1 MLPRVI
7 LASLATRKTSA
18 ALIVAAI
25 ALSLVMML
33 GIERLRHQVHAN
45 FASTVSG
52 MDLIVSARGGPTNI
66 LLYSVFHLSEP
77 TAGIEWS
84 TVEHLAAHP
93 KVKWWIPI
101 SLGDFHRGFPVVAT
115 NDSYLEHYRYGR
127 AEPLELATGKWF
139 AGPDQVVLGSD
150 VARRLGYGPGASV
163 VLAHGSGGGPAIIK
177 HADHPFT
184 VSGVLAPTGTPVD
197 QGLYISLQAMALIHS
212 GGRYA
217 YPTPGGP
224 AASDMPDSVNAVML
238 GLKQRTAILG
248 LQRELS
254 NYDGEPLSAIIPGV
268 ELQRLWRMTANVE
281 NALRGASVAVFLVAL
296 LVLISTVLAALEGRR
311 HELAVL
317 RAAGAGRGTVYGVI
331 VGESLCL
338 TLAGCASGV
347 LLLFAAQ
354 QILAPW
360 ALMEWSLRLP
370 SHLLAPRELPLVAA
384 VLLAGSLAGLL
395 PAEKAFRNSL
405 ADGLTP
411 RS

>member
-1 MLPRVI
+1 MLPRII

-25 ALSLVMML
+25 ALSLVMIL

-77 TAGIEWS
+77 PAGIEWR

-93 KVKWWIPI
+93 QVKWWIPI
-101 SLGDFHRGFPVVAT
+101 ALGDFHRGFPVVAT
-115 NDSYLEHYRYGR
+115 NHGYLDHYRYGR
-127 AEPLELATGKWF
+127 DRPLELATGDWF

-150 VARRLGYGPGASV
+150 VARRLGYQPGTPV
-163 VLAHGSGGGPAIIK
+163 VLAHGSGGGPAIIE
-177 HADHPFT
+177 HDDHPFT
-184 VSGVLAPTGTPVD
+184 VSGILAPTGTPVD
-197 QGLYISLQAMALIHS
+197 QGLYISLQAMAVIHS

-217 YPTPGGP
+217 YPVPGRP
-224 AASDMPDSVNAVML
+224 AASDKPDTVNAVML

-254 NYDGEPLSAIIPGV
+254 RYDGEPLSAIIPGV

-281 NALRGASVAVFLVAL
+281 NALRAAAVAVFLVAL

-338 TLAGCASGV
+338 TLAGCATGL

-370 SHLLAPRELPLVAA
+370 THLLAMAELPLVAA